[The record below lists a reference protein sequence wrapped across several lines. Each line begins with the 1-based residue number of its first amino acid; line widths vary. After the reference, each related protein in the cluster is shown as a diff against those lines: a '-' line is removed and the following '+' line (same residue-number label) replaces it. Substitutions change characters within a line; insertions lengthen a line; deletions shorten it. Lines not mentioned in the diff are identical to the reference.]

1 MTNQSKYLVATTEDA
16 NVKST
21 LQWRN
26 RYEELLGNNN
36 LFNDS
41 YDSRINETNEISTA
55 NKISRD

>member
-26 RYEELLGNNN
+26 SYEELLGNNN